1 MHDKYFFDSNIW
13 LYLFLEKGSRKSL
26 IAKQYI
32 EKSVLNNQIVISWQV
47 INEISVNLLKKGFTE
62 QQILAIVEWLNK
74 IATIQDFTQ
83 EVLLK
88 ASSLREQY
96 SISYWDSLIVAAA
109 LEANC
114 QLLYSED
121 MQDGLKIKSLT
132 IRNIFAKYY
141 ICAP

>member
-32 EKSVLNNQIVISWQV
+32 EKSILNNQIVISWQV
-47 INEISVNLLKKGFTE
+47 INEISVNLFKKGFTE
-62 QQILAIVEWLNK
+62 QQVLAIVEWLYK
-74 IATIQDFTQ
+74 IASIQDFTK
-83 EVLLK
+83 EMLLE
-88 ASSLREQY
+88 ASSIRAQY

-121 MQDGLKIKSLT
+121 MQDGLKIRTLS
-132 IRNIFAKYY
+132 IRNIFA
-141 ICAP
+141 A

>member
-32 EKSVLNNQIVISWQV
+32 EKSVLLS
-47 INEISVNLLKKGFTE
+47 
-62 QQILAIVEWLNK
+62 IVEWLFR

-132 IRNIFAKYY
+132 IRNIFAKHY

>member
-62 QQILAIVEWLNK
+62 QQVFSIVEWLYK

-83 EVLLK
+83 EMLLK

-96 SISYWDSLIVAAA
+96 SISYWDS
-109 LEANC
+109 
-114 QLLYSED
+114 
-121 MQDGLKIKSLT
+121 
-132 IRNIFAKYY
+132 
-141 ICAP
+141 

>member
-62 QQILAIVEWLNK
+62 QQVLSIVEWLYR

-83 EVLLK
+83 KMLLK

-132 IRNIFAKYY
+132 IRNIFAKHY